1 MGYVI
6 APQFIR
12 DNLSGLASVFL
23 QYPLKEAFSGFAI
36 PTLLQK
42 YIHHFTILVN
52 GSP

>member
-1 MGYVI
+1 M
-6 APQFIR
+6 
-12 DNLSGLASVFL
+12 NLLHLFGLYTPESENSEILYIVL
-23 QYPLKEAFSGFAI
+23 EAFSGFAI